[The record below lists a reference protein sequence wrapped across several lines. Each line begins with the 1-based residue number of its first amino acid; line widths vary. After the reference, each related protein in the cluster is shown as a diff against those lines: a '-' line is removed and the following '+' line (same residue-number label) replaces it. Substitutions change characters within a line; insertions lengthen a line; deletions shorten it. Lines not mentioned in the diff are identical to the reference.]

1 MSEEPLVVVTG
12 ASRGVGREAVKAL
25 VLGHRTNVLAIA
37 RDEPALRSLQQ
48 ECGAASAR
56 VEVLTLDLAAADAVP
71 HVVRQVGGR
80 RLLGLL
86 NNAGLLRKRDFGAW
100 TLPDLQELFLVN
112 AHLPFLLAQAL
123 VDRLAGTPPG
133 HVLNIGSMGG
143 VQGSAKFPGLAGYS
157 ASKMALAGLTECM
170 AEELRERGVRC
181 NCLALGA
188 VDTAMLREAF
198 PGYQAPVSARDMG
211 AEVARFFL
219 EGHKYF
225 NGKVLPMAIGT
236 P

>member
-1 MSEEPLVVVTG
+1 MSDRPLVVVTG
-12 ASRGVGREAVKAL
+12 ASRGVGREAVRAL
-25 VLGHRTNVLAIA
+25 VERHRIDVLAVA
-37 RDEPALRSLQQ
+37 RDAEALQGLQQ
-48 ECGAASAR
+48 QCANGQAH
-56 VEVLTLDLAAADAVP
+56 VEILALDLAGDRAVP
-71 HVVRQVGGR
+71 RVVRQVGGR

-86 NNAGLLRKRDFGAW
+86 NNAGLLRKRNFGEW
-100 TLPDLQELFLVN
+100 TLQDLHDLFLVN
-112 AHLPFLLAQAL
+112 AHQPFLLAQAL

-133 HVLNIGSMGG
+133 HVVNIGSMGG

-170 AEELRERGVRC
+170 AEDLRERGVRC

-198 PGYQAPVSARDMG
+198 PGYQAPVTAEAMG
-211 AEVARFFL
+211 AEVARFVL

-225 NGKVLPMAIGT
+225 NGKVLPMALST